1 MTEAAL
7 ARALGVVE
15 RARALYQREIVV
27 DDDDSSDLASDVG
40 AVGGGD
46 IKDFLGGDD
55 NIPSESLT
63 ESLSSA
69 SDVSSEKSE
78 EIAEPV
84 VLLEQ
89 YP

>member
-15 RARALYQREIVV
+15 RARALDQREIVV

-46 IKDFLGGDD
+46 IEDFLGGDD
-55 NIPSESLT
+55 NIPAESLT